1 MAEEKPLGD
10 VIRDA
15 RVTAGMSLR
24 DFAKALDKTPSYLSD
39 IENNRRVPAEPV
51 LRDIV
56 RVLPLD
62 YDDLMARAGRFGEQ
76 AVRYMMR
83 TPGAGVLMRKLSDA
97 NASSEFLEKLTK
109 LTDEAANEEKKESGQ

>member
-15 RVTAGMSLR
+15 RVSAGMSLR
-24 DFAKALDKTPSYLSD
+24 DFAKALNKTPSYLSD

-56 RVLPLD
+56 GVLPLD
-62 YDDLMARAGRFGEQ
+62 YDDLMARAGRFGEH

>member
-10 VIRDA
+10 VIRGA
-15 RVTAGMSLR
+15 RVAAGMSLR

-76 AVRYMMR
+76 ATRYMMR

-109 LTDEAANEEKKESGQ
+109 LTEEAADQEKKESGQ

>member
-24 DFAKALDKTPSYLSD
+24 DFAKALAKTPSYLSD